1 MGDVASAGGNDTARL
16 LVVGAVAAGA
26 ACAATALYLHS
37 GFSPMTSSPSKKNT
51 GSVKKGKA
59 RKKNAGLGVGGA
71 GAGAGAVAGFD
82 PSAAMSTTSTS
93 SGMTSGAGPVV
104 YEQRR
109 AVDEYIQFHFGK
121 PDDVL
126 PYKDGPHR
134 ALSFTARC
142 ADLCAKHTKSCRI
155 VRGSNQEG
163 MALDV
168 GCAVGGASFE
178 LARHF
183 REVVGIDYSR
193 AFVQTAKLM
202 KERGKLPYTSVKE
215 ADITERYEGAV
226 ADRIDRNR
234 VTFRQCDACKLPT
247 SLLGGG
253 GSWASTGAGSAS
265 GSGLISG
272 SGAGSGAGSGL
283 SSGTAQNVAAYGRHD
298 AVLAANLLCRLPE
311 PAAFLR
317 ACAKLVKPGG
327 VLVLVS
333 PYSWLEAWT
342 PRDKWLGGYYDELCA
357 ADAAGGAGPGAGAG
371 TGGGGGEFQRHSAG
385 GGGGGGSDDAA
396 RLGKAGSSSPS
407 AVGGASSGGGRGAGA
422 CASAGAGSPRS
433 RAVRSFDAIHA
444 ALTSAEGGFDLVEQT
459 DQPFL
464 IKEHD
469 RKYQWGCSH
478 ATVWR
483 RRRESQDQ

>member
-1 MGDVASAGGNDTARL
+1 MGDDAGAGSDTTRL

-26 ACAATALYLHS
+26 ACAATSLYWNYC
-37 GFSPMTSSPSKKNT
+37 SSPVLSSKNK
-51 GSVKKGKA
+51 SAVKKGKT
-59 RKKNAGLGVGGA
+59 RKKNVSLSGGGS
-71 GAGAGAVAGFD
+71 GANIGAGFD
-82 PSAAMSTTSTS
+82 PSATMSTTSTS
-93 SGMTSGAGPVV
+93 PGMTSAVGPLI

-109 AVDEYIQFHFGK
+109 AVDEYIQFHFGN

-126 PYKDGPHR
+126 PYKSGPR
-134 ALSFTARC
+134 EALGFTTRC
-142 ADLCAKHTKSCRI
+142 ADLCAKHTKSCKI
-155 VRGSNQEG
+155 GRGNNQEG
-163 MALDV
+163 IALDV

-202 KERGKLPYTSVKE
+202 KERGKLPYTAVKE
-215 ADITERYEGAV
+215 SDITERYEGAV

-234 VTFRQCDACKLPT
+234 VTFRQGDACKLPS

-253 GSWASTGAGSAS
+253 GSPTN
-265 GSGLISG
+265 I
-272 SGAGSGAGSGL
+272 
-283 SSGTAQNVAAYGRHD
+283 AAYGRHD
-298 AVLAANLLCRLPE
+298 AVLAANLLCRLPD
-311 PAAFLR
+311 PAEFLR
-317 ACAKLVKPGG
+317 ACARLVRPGG

-342 PRDKWLGGYYDELCA
+342 PRDKWLGGYYDQVSSSGVGAWAGEFGVGAVTA
-357 ADAAGGAGPGAGAG
+357 AAGSSGRVGGSSSVSATVSGCQGRGGAG
-371 TGGGGGEFQRHSAG
+371 R
-385 GGGGGGSDDAA
+385 
-396 RLGKAGSSSPS
+396 
-407 AVGGASSGGGRGAGA
+407 
-422 CASAGAGSPRS
+422 AGSPRG
-433 RAVRSFDAIHA
+433 RAVRSFDIIHA
-444 ALTSAEGGFDLVEQT
+444 ALTSAEGGFDLVEQS

-483 RRRESQDQ
+483 RRRESQEH